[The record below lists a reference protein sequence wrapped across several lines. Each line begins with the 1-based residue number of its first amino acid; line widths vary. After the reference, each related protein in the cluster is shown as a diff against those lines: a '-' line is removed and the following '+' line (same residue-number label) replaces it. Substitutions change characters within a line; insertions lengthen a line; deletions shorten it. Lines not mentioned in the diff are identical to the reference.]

1 MQHFGVQFCLIHFFF
16 LVDLFCSEPLYSL
29 LIGGFQ
35 LWACFPQTGLL
46 LCINKRLSSK
56 WWLQIKWLFMGNKL
70 SYYLCCMFQQHVYI
84 PPNSKVFGCQRKPS
98 ESHPSSAMFK
108 RQSLLRPSLSQI
120 SFYHSTN
127 ISFGFRSSTFTC
139 SPKLI
144 CTACGG
150 EVFEAEAR
158 QNKSNEW

>member
-1 MQHFGVQFCLIHFFF
+1 
-16 LVDLFCSEPLYSL
+16 
-29 LIGGFQ
+29 
-35 LWACFPQTGLL
+35 
-46 LCINKRLSSK
+46 
-56 WWLQIKWLFMGNKL
+56 
-70 SYYLCCMFQQHVYI
+70 MFQQHVYI
-84 PPNSKVFGCQRKPS
+84 PPNNKVFGCQRKPS

-144 CTACGG
+144 CTAWGGGRSKTKQIKWMVAHFIWKVKDRLRKRAMLSKKNPTSFPWPILSLFFKLEIRKAYTYECG
-150 EVFEAEAR
+150 VPSKFTYKCAYTNLLICKQLHVYLR
-158 QNKSNEW
+158 WI